1 MDKATDTYVRKEDT
15 RIPNM
20 SDEIKKKWTHQVT
33 SDTCPRRVSARH
45 EDFNSVEVYAVHR

>member
-20 SDEIKKKWTHQVT
+20 SDEIKKKMDTP
-33 SDTCPRRVSARH
+33 SDI
-45 EDFNSVEVYAVHR
+45 